1 MNLLAYGDSRLKRI
15 DPAAT
20 VRPAPMP
27 VGSWCSISQP
37 GTQEMIL
44 INVPG
49 FLLKERVAGLAKVG
63 PAQSGEKN

>member
-1 MNLLAYGDSRLKRI
+1 
-15 DPAAT
+15 
-20 VRPAPMP
+20 
-27 VGSWCSISQP
+27 
-37 GTQEMIL
+37 MIL